1 MILTYG
7 NEYKFDD
14 VCIHIQLPKHTAK
27 SAVCEECLAF
37 HLFGFDSSFAEEG
50 FQPGM
55 DLG

>member
-14 VCIHIQLPKHTAK
+14 VCIHLQLPKHTAK
-27 SAVCEECLAF
+27 SAVWEECLAL

-50 FQPGM
+50 FQSGM